1 MKVGDRFKTLKEFEQ
16 VIGIKFPKKGFLTGS
31 LIEQLPGHP
40 DYSCSRQ
47 NFYEKNFPEGSQK
60 WWNEF
65 EGVTKAETL
74 QANWNDSNWLKKTE
88 IVHEIYSPLKVPAK
102 PGAEKKN
109 NLYHPENIISGGFT
123 IRLILGRLPQGYVF
137 LGVYELQKEES
148 LAFCNS
154 NGYRVDAVSFPSN
167 IIVAAM
173 RANSDF
179 PEAHKTAIQSNLI
192 TYPHSV
198 WKRISNVWGE

>member
-1 MKVGDRFKTLKEFEQ
+1 MKVGDRFRTVKAFEQ
-16 VIGIKFPKKGFLTGS
+16 ILGINFPRRGFLMGS
-31 LIEQLPGHP
+31 HIKHLPGHS
-40 DYSCSRQ
+40 DYCCSRQ
-47 NFYEKNFPEGSQK
+47 NFYPEQFPEGNQM

-74 QANWNDSNWLKKTE
+74 RANWNDSNWLKKTE
-88 IVHEIYSPLKVPAK
+88 IVHEIYSPLEVPTK

-109 NLYHPENIISGGFT
+109 KLYHPVNIISDDCT
-123 IRLILGRLPQGYVF
+123 KRLILGRLPQGYVF